1 MTEWKYIEGYNER
14 YKIYDDGRVEQL
26 SGGEY
31 KPKAQYD
38 KGDGYMTVNLYKAG
52 ERHRAHL
59 VHRLVA
65 THFMPTDDT
74 SLVVNHKDGNKE
86 NNDVSNL
93 EWVTRKEN
101 IRHAV
106 ANGLNKFK
114 RQLTDEQVIEIRYA
128 FDNSFKNIGE
138 LATDYGVSRQII
150 KRVVER
156 RSYRKVEK
164 KAMIFY
170 QVTYRVQHQLLK
182 TTVLAKSIKE
192 ARAMI
197 KHMTP
202 LAKIKNVEKKG
213 EMHYA

>member
-1 MTEWKYIEGYNER
+1 MTVTEWKFIDGYGER
-14 YKIYDDGRVEQL
+14 YKIYTDGRVEQL

-65 THFMPTDDT
+65 THFMPTEDN
-74 SLVVNHKDGNKE
+74 SLVVNHKDGNKK
-86 NNDVSNL
+86 NNHLDNL

-106 ANGLNKFK
+106 ANGLSKSK

-128 FDNSFKNIGE
+128 FDNAFRNIGE
-138 LATDYGVSRQII
+138 LAGDYGVSRQII

-156 RSYRKVEK
+156 TTYKERENMV
-164 KAMIFY
+164 FY
-170 QVTYRVQHQLLK
+170 QVTYYVKEKLLK
-182 TTVLAKSIKE
+182 TTVLAKTVKD
-192 ARAMI
+192 ARGMI

-213 EMHYA
+213 EMTYA

>member
-1 MTEWKYIEGYNER
+1 MTEWKYIDGYGER
-14 YKIYDDGRVEQL
+14 YKIYEDGCVEQL
-26 SGGEY
+26 SGSEY

-52 ERHRAHL
+52 ERHRAHT

-65 THFMPTDDT
+65 LHFIPTNDT
-74 SLVVNHKDGNKE
+74 ELVVNHKDGDKK
-86 NNDVSNL
+86 NNHRDNL

-101 IRHAV
+101 TRHAV
-106 ANGLNKFK
+106 KNGLHNSSALF
-114 RQLTDEQVIEIRYA
+114 TDKQVIEMRYA
-128 FDNSFKNIGE
+128 FDNGYRNIGQ
-138 LATDYGVSRQII
+138 LAEDYGTSRNVVQGI
-150 KRVVER
+150 VER
-156 RSYRKVEK
+156 KTYKERENMS
-164 KAMIFY
+164 FY
-170 QVTYRVQHQLLK
+170 QVTYYLNQKLLK
-182 TTVLAKSIKE
+182 TILLAKTVKD

>member
-65 THFMPTDDT
+65 THFMPTEDAN
-74 SLVVNHKDGNKE
+74 LIVNHKDGNKG

-101 IRHAV
+101 SRHAV
-106 ANGLNKFK
+106 KHGLHKVK
-114 RQLTDEQVIEIRYA
+114 RQLTDKQVIEIRYA
-128 FDNSFKNIGE
+128 FDNGFRNIGQ
-138 LATDYGVSRQII
+138 LADDYGVGRQ
-150 KRVVER
+150 VVKGVIER
-156 RSYRKVEK
+156 KTYKESED
-164 KAMIFY
+164 MDFY
-170 QVTYRVQHQLLK
+170 QVTYFLGDKLRK
-182 TTVLAKSIKE
+182 TAVLARSAKA
-192 ARAMI
+192 ARKMI
-197 KHMTP
+197 KNMAP
-202 LAKIKNVEKKG
+202 FSKIRKVAKIG
-213 EMHYA
+213 ELKYV